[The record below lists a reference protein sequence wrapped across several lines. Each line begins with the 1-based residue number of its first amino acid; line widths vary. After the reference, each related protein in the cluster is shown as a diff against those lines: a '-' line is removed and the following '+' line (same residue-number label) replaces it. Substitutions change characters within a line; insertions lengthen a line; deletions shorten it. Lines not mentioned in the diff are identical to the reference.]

1 MQTMTIAVSGAS
13 GKLGRMVLRE
23 LARLTDRPV
32 LALSRTPEPFGTT
45 GRYADFDKPE
55 SLAGAFS
62 GVTRL
67 VLISTDALG
76 GDGRRVRQHRDAI
89 DAARAAGV
97 RHIVYT
103 SILHATTSPLSSVV
117 ADHAETERA
126 LTASGLGH
134 TVLRNAFYDD
144 LASGIIGRAVEG
156 AFAHAAG
163 RGGVA
168 YVARQDCALAAAT
181 AVAGDF
187 DGQRVLNITGPEVID
202 MPALGAMAGLRAVAV
217 SEAELVDRL
226 MAGGMPAG
234 MARVQA
240 MLDAGIAKG
249 AMQPAAPDFEQLTG
263 RRATALQ
270 LNPR

>member
-45 GRYADFDKPE
+45 GRYADFDRPE
-55 SLAGAFS
+55 SLAGAFA

-103 SILHATTSPLSSVV
+103 SILHATTSPLSSMV

-156 AFAHAAG
+156 DGRRGRLRRAAG
-163 RGGVA
+163 AEYHRARGHRHAG
-168 YVARQDCALAAAT
+168 ARGNGGAA
-181 AVAGDF
+181 GGG
-187 DGQRVLNITGPEVID
+187 GQRSGTG
-202 MPALGAMAGLRAVAV
+202 
-217 SEAELVDRL
+217 
-226 MAGGMPAG
+226 
-234 MARVQA
+234 
-240 MLDAGIAKG
+240 
-249 AMQPAAPDFEQLTG
+249 
-263 RRATALQ
+263 
-270 LNPR
+270 